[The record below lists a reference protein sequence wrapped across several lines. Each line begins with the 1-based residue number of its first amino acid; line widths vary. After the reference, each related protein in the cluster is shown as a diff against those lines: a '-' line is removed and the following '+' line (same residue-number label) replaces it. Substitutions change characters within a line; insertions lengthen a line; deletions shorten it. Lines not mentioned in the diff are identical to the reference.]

1 MKGIVITTTILAA
14 AAAIAVPAAADV
26 AVSGSGTVK
35 VSGQTNGTYSMVQ
48 IPLGA
53 ECDVQVGHGRAGV
66 TINLNDRGN
75 TLSLSGRLGTTT
87 NLATMRAHRGRTP
100 AFVWYFGPNRSPR
113 LTPTW
118 ANGFVEYDTY
128 HGATTVQF
136 KAAGTLT
143 LSSDGTSGSLN
154 ATLIREAGQRTTT
167 TPGHGNTIHLTAH
180 WRCSLRR
187 AHD

>member
-1 MKGIVITTTILAA
+1 M
-14 AAAIAVPAAADV
+14 
-26 AVSGSGTVK
+26 
-35 VSGQTNGTYSMVQ
+35 
-48 IPLGA
+48 
-53 ECDVQVGHGRAGV
+53 EVGHGRAGV

-143 LSSDGTSGSLN
+143 LSSDGTSGSLTPPSSGRPGRGRPPRQ
-154 ATLIREAGQRTTT
+154 ATGIRSTSPLTGAAPSGARTTRASEVAGRLRSGRGVRDRPRCRRSPAT
-167 TPGHGNTIHLTAH
+167 TIAVRQQVPIHL
-180 WRCSLRR
+180 LR
-187 AHD
+187 